1 LAKKKIL
8 VVMRHDSKYRPGG
21 DTMLLLALSKCL
33 IDFQCKTV
41 VGVPNNV
48 KGFDYVL
55 CANLDRPIEANQLLN
70 ICQRDHV
77 PFHLMTLH
85 HSYTEISKFLE
96 FGLFGW
102 KRILAMSVR
111 YRPIYYEQCLWFLRV
126 ITSYFSRGV
135 TLKHGNVRKS
145 QLALLKNS
153 ELLLVVSKD
162 ELKMIEKDIGIVS
175 SEIVEV
181 PHILEGETIKQSEEK
196 RIIFCPGRIESR
208 KNQLFILRVA
218 KHLHNF
224 KFVFMGRLNYSESS
238 YCKKFMKNV
247 NELENVSYLE
257 PKEISEFRQ
266 YLLSSDIVL
275 TASWF
280 EVTSLIE
287 LDVLKNGK
295 KLVTCSKSYN
305 HSFFLNP
312 FTFKAHDINECA
324 EVIIKAS
331 KIENY
336 QINGCYPYNDKI
348 IKGYIDSL

>member
-8 VVMRHDSKYRPGG
+8 VVMRHDSNYRPGG
-21 DTMLLLALSKCL
+21 DTMLLSSLSKYL

-41 VGVPNNV
+41 VGVPNSV
-48 KGFDYVL
+48 KDFDYVI

-70 ICQRDHV
+70 ICQRDQV

-85 HSYTEISKFLE
+85 HSYAEMSKFLK

-102 KRILAMSVR
+102 KRILAIIVR
-111 YRPIYYEQCLWFLRV
+111 YRPVYYEQCLWFFRV
-126 ITSYFSRGV
+126 IASYFSRGA

-162 ELKMIEKDIGIVS
+162 ELNMIEVDIGIVS
-175 SEIVEV
+175 CEVAEV
-181 PHILEGETIKQSEEK
+181 PHILEGDNIKQAEKK

-208 KNQLFILRVA
+208 KNQLFILKVA
-218 KHLHNF
+218 EHLDNF
-224 KFVFMGRLNYSESS
+224 KFVFMGRLNSSESR
-238 YCKKFMKNV
+238 YCKIFMKNV
-247 NELENVSYLE
+247 NELDNVSYLE
-257 PKEISEFRQ
+257 PKEISEFRR
-266 YLLSSDIVL
+266 YLLNSDIVL

-305 HSFFLNP
+305 HSFFSNP
-312 FTFKAHDINECA
+312 FAFEAHDINECV

-331 KIENY
+331 NIENY
-336 QINGCYPYNDKI
+336 KIDGYYPDNDKI